1 MKKFLFIIL
10 LICVSTA
17 MSQIPPQLDS
27 LRARVFTRT
36 QRPLTGTVNATTAK
50 AWQAVN
56 DAQTPV
62 CHDFDAYQKLDTLIV
77 WGGPEGAALA
87 NDVLRID
94 YVERMVGDAARL
106 PMVEVRQREAWEK
119 VSNLADTAYDRNNKT
134 LPRYWHSEGTRI
146 FTTPKDIKTASDP
159 DSLLVAYWA
168 VGHNLAW
175 GADSIDIYPEFREAL
190 ILKACANLCRMVSNF
205 GDAVMWE
212 TAYAAEVQKYGRVT
226 QK

>member
-1 MKKFLFIIL
+1 MKKLFLIAVL
-10 LICVSTA
+10 LAGSA
-17 MSQIPPQLDS
+17 YAQIPGQLDS

-36 QRPLTGTVNATTAK
+36 QRPLAGTANATTAK

-62 CHDFDAYQKLDTLIV
+62 CHDFDAYQKLDTLLV

-87 NDVLRID
+87 GDVLRID
-94 YVERMVGDAARL
+94 YVERMVGDAVRL
-106 PMVEVRQREAWEK
+106 PMIEVKQREAWEK
-119 VSNLADTAYDRNNKT
+119 VSGLADTGYTRLNVT
-134 LPRYWHSEGTRI
+134 LPRYWHSEGTRL

-168 VGHNLAW
+168 VGHNMTW
-175 GADSIDIYPEFREAL
+175 GGDSTDIYPEYREAL

-205 GDAVMWE
+205 GDAAVWE